1 MQSYGVESSG
11 AAIKGMNLEEFLEK
25 FGEDEEN
32 DKVATDLYPFSS
44 DTVMF
49 QWSEIPA
56 EGQPLLAAIVKK
68 HPHFMAGCK
77 LGASL
82 RKSRLQLLVAVLL
95 DMQHT
100 KLESSNL

>member
-1 MQSYGVESSG
+1 
-11 AAIKGMNLEEFLEK
+11 MNLEEFLEK

-32 DKVATDLYPFSS
+32 EKVATDFYPFSS

-49 QWSEIPA
+49 QWSEIPV